1 MRDFSVP
8 GSTVIAQRA
17 AAPLRFASVKSTH
30 KALHTSRLSF
40 IGGVREE
47 RELSRPSE
55 MYSQTLCR
63 FKLICVRS
71 RTLTSIDSLFMEAL
85 VVSVRMM
92 KLILYL
98 TAWPHRYPAS
108 LPILCCERLKTR
120 NMSQMRHNIPHGIVS
135 EFSGFSE
142 HFWCDSIGNVTGIKA
157 ANVGRILWFL
167 NDEFRQC
174 CVSANFM
181 IYTFADTNCT
191 KANESLSI
199 PLNIKL

>member
-120 NMSQMRHNIPHGIVS
+120 NMSQMRHKHPT
-135 EFSGFSE
+135 
-142 HFWCDSIGNVTGIKA
+142 WDSIRVQWLLRT
-157 ANVGRILWFL
+157 FL
-167 NDEFRQC
+167 MWQHWKCYWYQSCKCWENTLI
-174 CVSANFM
+174 S
-181 IYTFADTNCT
+181 
-191 KANESLSI
+191 
-199 PLNIKL
+199 